1 MTIQPGDGL
10 LAIYELDKSNQPDTP
25 TIDGDLVD
33 LQEVL
38 DRLETHKATL
48 LKVTDVHKE
57 GWGAKTIALN
67 DSDKII
73 TYAYSNVENKLVAVD
88 SEPALEGTVGEPV
101 TLIHLGSPLPFHT
114 PLSEELY
121 LPEVLVRWWSPD
133 TKPGNTQTA
142 PITNAYK
149 DVCTVSGVQGILAS
163 GPLRE
168 FIYGI
173 IGNDT
178 HVVNLNARSRYIPI
192 PGSSAVALDAV
203 EQADG
208 WRDLLNLVMDVSDI
222 SYEDDYSFL
231 LDDFYAAHSNV
242 EGAPYGRL
250 EAEIVAGHL
259 DNVRVSLEAL
269 SEKLPQLVSVINE
282 QVKYLEHTHKFNLND
297 DSVEVEG
304 NEDAEEVSQ

>member
-10 LAIYELDKSNQPDTP
+10 LAIYELDKSDQPDTP

-38 DRLETHKATL
+38 NRLETHKATL

-57 GWGAKTIALN
+57 GWGAKTIALS

-73 TYAYSNVENKLVAVD
+73 TYAYSNGENKLVAVD
-88 SEPALEGTVGEPV
+88 GEPALEGTVGEPV

-133 TKPGNTQTA
+133 AKPGNTQTA

-149 DVCTVSGVQGILAS
+149 DVCTVSGVPGILAS

-250 EAEIVAGHL
+250 EAEIVAGYL

-304 NEDAEEVSQ
+304 NEDAEEGSQ

>member
-10 LAIYELDKSNQPDTP
+10 LAIYELDKSNQPNTP
-25 TIDGDLVD
+25 NIDGDLVD

-57 GWGAKTIALN
+57 GWEAKTIALS

-73 TYAYSNVENKLVAVD
+73 TYAYSNGENKLVAVD

-101 TLIHLGSPLPFHT
+101 TLIHLGSPLSLQT
-114 PLSEELY
+114 PPSEELH
-121 LPEVLVRWWSPD
+121 LPEALVRWWSPD

-149 DVCTVSGVQGILAS
+149 DVCTISGVQGILAS

-178 HVVNLNARSRYIPI
+178 HVVNLNARSRYVPI

-208 WRDLLNLVMDVSDI
+208 WRDLLNLVMDVRDI

-250 EAEIVAGHL
+250 EAEIVAGYL

-269 SEKLPQLVSVINE
+269 SEKLPQLVSAINE
-282 QVKYLEHTHKFNLND
+282 QVKYLEHAHKFNLNGAP
-297 DSVEVEG
+297 VEVEG
-304 NEDAEEVSQ
+304 NDDIEEAGK